1 MLFVFMVIFPA
12 AALVKLWRNRQGSGQ
27 TPAELAEK
35 DGALTSLTRRY
46 APQFWWYE
54 VVNVY
59 TRLIFCGLGVFF
71 FPENQ
76 IMRVS
81 LCLVAITSNMLF
93 SACYHPVAKKSMRRV
108 KMAMDTILWLVV
120 FMSIVSWGEASE
132 SVQVACSCV
141 LTLVFLGS
149 CGLMWHIKAEEPEYA
164 LVQGRAEIKAERAS

>member
-81 LCLVAITSNMLF
+81 LCLVAITSNIVF

-141 LTLVFLGS
+141 VTLVFLGS

-164 LVQGRAEIKAERAS
+164 LVRGRAEIKAERAS